1 MRIIV
6 KEENHNIRLSL
17 PTGLLLNR
25 CVAGAACR
33 EAEKHGVK
41 ITPRQMRALFKAIKD
56 YRRTHPDWVLAEVH
70 NADGEYVY
78 VKL

>member
-17 PTGLLLNR
+17 PTGLILNR
-25 CVAGAACR
+25 CIAGAACR
-33 EAEKHGVK
+33 EAAKYGVK
-41 ITPRQMRALFKAIKD
+41 LNRRQMNMLFKLLKD
-56 YRRTHPDWVLAEVH
+56 YRKTHPDWVLVEVTGAKDEH
-70 NADGEYVY
+70 VL